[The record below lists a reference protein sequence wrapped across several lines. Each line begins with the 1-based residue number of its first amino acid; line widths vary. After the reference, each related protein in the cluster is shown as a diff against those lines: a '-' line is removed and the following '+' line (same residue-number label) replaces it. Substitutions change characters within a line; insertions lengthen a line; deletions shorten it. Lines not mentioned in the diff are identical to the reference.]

1 MRRRATSCRTSSAK
15 WSLIML
21 EGTLPLRKPG
31 RRASFWTREKAFCHA
46 ARTTSGPSS
55 TCSLRLQALTSSTAT
70 FIRAP
75 DTRVDERHI
84 LHHREASC
92 LQLAE
97 GHRHAR
103 PRRAER
109 GRHAAH
115 QAHEQREGHAPGHED
130 RGDPEREG
138 EMGEGL
144 PVHRPGGQRGEGQY
158 EEAAEPAGRWKT
170 CLSTVASH
178 QSSESNAVPPAS
190 TTPTTVHVPPPN
202 RTVSPRSRPSY
213 AAATFLPTTSSV
225 SPGRNIRPATSFTLG
240 RTSRAL
246 GEPP

>member
-46 ARTTSGPSS
+46 ARTTSGSSS
-55 TCSLRLQALTSSTAT
+55 TCSLRLQELTSSTAT
-70 FIRAP
+70 FILAP
-75 DTRVDERHI
+75 DEGRFESHI
-84 LHHREASC
+84 LHHREATC

-109 GRHAAH
+109 GRDTAH
-115 QAHEQREGHAPGHED
+115 EAHEQRGGHAPGHED

-138 EMGEGL
+138 
-144 PVHRPGGQRGEGQY
+144 Q
-158 EEAAEPAGRWKT
+158 
-170 CLSTVASH
+170 
-178 QSSESNAVPPAS
+178 
-190 TTPTTVHVPPPN
+190 
-202 RTVSPRSRPSY
+202 
-213 AAATFLPTTSSV
+213 
-225 SPGRNIRPATSFTLG
+225 
-240 RTSRAL
+240 
-246 GEPP
+246 

>member
-84 LHHREASC
+84 LHYREASC

-97 GHRHAR
+97 GHGHAR

-115 QAHEQREGHAPGHED
+115 QAHEQGEGHAPGHED

-144 PVHRPGGQRGEGQY
+144 PVHRPRGQAVEGQHD
-158 EEAAEPAGRWKT
+158 ETAEDAAHERDALRLDHERDDHAARAEPD
-170 CLSTVASH
+170 
-178 QSSESNAVPPAS
+178 
-190 TTPTTVHVPPPN
+190 
-202 RTVSPRSRPSY
+202 
-213 AAATFLPTTSSV
+213 
-225 SPGRNIRPATSFTLG
+225 
-240 RTSRAL
+240 
-246 GEPP
+246 